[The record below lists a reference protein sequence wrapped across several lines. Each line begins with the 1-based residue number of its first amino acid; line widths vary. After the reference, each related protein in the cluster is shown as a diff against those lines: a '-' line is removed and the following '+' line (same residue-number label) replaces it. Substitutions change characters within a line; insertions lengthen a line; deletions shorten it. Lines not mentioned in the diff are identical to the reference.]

1 MEVGTSDSCKMIMTV
16 IEMNFVNLELK
27 KKSTTENTITSVKL
41 EEEGL
46 NALTQRR

>member
-27 KKSTTENTITSVKL
+27 KSTTENIITSVKL

-46 NALTQRR
+46 NAVTQRR